1 MHKTVRFLTITVTLV
16 GIALTAALVSA
27 VAFQAGDSDLAALG
41 SKIAIVLALA
51 MVVYV
56 LPRLA
61 RSVRLEASRTDLAF
75 RLTTGGWLFAAL
87 LLLVAILSLS
97 TANNLIYLVLA
108 VLASTL
114 IVSIVSTRL
123 SLSLLDVSMRFPDN
137 IFADETAQLV
147 ITINNRKRV
156 LPSFS
161 VSVRAARRAEP
172 DPNAPILDKLAFF
185 AVVPPRALARAQV
198 EVRFSRRGV
207 YPVHGFS
214 LSTRFPFG
222 FSESRRVIDAKG
234 EIVVYPKPHPLED
247 FHHLLPI
254 SQGQVESPARG
265 SGSDLYA
272 IRPYTRSDHPHHIDW
287 KATAK
292 TTVLQVREFSRDDDW
307 RTSIA
312 LDIGHNSTVTPEMF
326 ERAITLTA
334 SLIMHFI
341 AEEAE
346 VRLLLGDE
354 DSGFG
359 GTVKHGHFLLSQL
372 ARLPFLDGGHGGKI
386 KITSEDVIEHL
397 PWSDSDNEFRVL
409 VTGAPRGSIPS
420 RIWRSTH
427 VVYFEDIVAQFP
439 VEHVERSALPRND
452 WESGGAPNET

>member
-1 MHKTVRFLTITVTLV
+1 MHKTVRFLTITATLI
-16 GIALTAALVSA
+16 GIALTAALISA
-27 VAFQAGDSDLAALG
+27 VAMQAGDSELAALG

-61 RSVRLEASRTDLAF
+61 KSVRLEASRTDLAF
-75 RLTTGGWLFAAL
+75 RLTTGGWLFAAIV
-87 LLLVAILSLS
+87 LLVAILSLS

-114 IVSIVSTRL
+114 IVSVVSTRL
-123 SLSLLDVSMRFPDN
+123 SLSLLNVALRFPDN
-137 IFADETAQLV
+137 IFAEESAHLE
-147 ITINNRKRV
+147 ITINNSKRV

-161 VSVRAARRAEP
+161 LSVRAARRVEP
-172 DPNAPILDKLAFF
+172 NPNEPMLDKLAFF
-185 AVVPPRALARAQV
+185 AVVPARASARALV
-198 EVRFSRRGV
+198 EVRFPRRGV

-234 EIVVYPKPHPLED
+234 EIVVYPKPHPLDE
-247 FHHLLPI
+247 FFHLLPI
-254 SQGQVESPARG
+254 SQGQIETPARG

-307 RTSIA
+307 RTTIA
-312 LDIGHNSTVTPEMF
+312 LDMGHNSGVTPETF
-326 ERAITLTA
+326 ERAVTLTA

-341 AEEAE
+341 EQAAE
-346 VRLLLGDE
+346 VRLLLGE
-354 DSGFG
+354 GDSGFG
-359 GTVKHGHFLLSQL
+359 GTIKHGHFLLNQL
-372 ARLPFLDGGHGGKI
+372 ARLPFLGEGHDSASA
-386 KITSEDVIEHL
+386 TTNDDAIERL
-397 PWSDSDNEFRVL
+397 SWSDSDNEFKIL
-409 VTGAPRGSIPS
+409 ITGARRGSIPG
-420 RIWRSTH
+420 RIWGSTH
-427 VVYFEDIVAQFP
+427 VIYFEDIMAQTPDKLADRPAF
-439 VEHVERSALPRND
+439 HTGD
-452 WESGGAPNET
+452 